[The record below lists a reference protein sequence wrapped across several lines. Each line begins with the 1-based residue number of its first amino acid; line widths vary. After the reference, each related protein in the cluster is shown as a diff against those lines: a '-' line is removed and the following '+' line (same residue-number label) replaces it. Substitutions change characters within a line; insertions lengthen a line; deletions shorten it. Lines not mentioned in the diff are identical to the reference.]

1 MPQGWARE
9 VIQMLPFQ
17 TAVPQRQPQAA
28 CLLLGSH
35 FLFAFGT
42 QMKPW
47 VKGEG
52 VGGASLPVA
61 GGKEPKMSS
70 AFLL

>member
-1 MPQGWARE
+1 MPQDWARE
-9 VIQMLPFQ
+9 IVQMLPFQ
-17 TAVPQRQPQAA
+17 AAVPRRQPQAA

-47 VKGEG
+47 VKGKG

-61 GGKEPKMSS
+61 GGRSLK
-70 AFLL
+70 